1 MLLEVTGLIP
11 DHGEG
16 VLVQGITG
24 RSGRL
29 HASLMREYGTN
40 IVAGV
45 TPGKGGQAVDGV
57 RVYDT
62 VEEAVRETGAS
73 VSVLFVPAPSLL
85 SAAEESIAAGVRLIV
100 PITEHVPVR
109 DALAI
114 VELCRDAGARA
125 VGPNTA
131 GLVFPG
137 ARLKLGIMPSAPF
150 APGGVALFSRSGSL
164 MYEVADELTRAGLG
178 QRVALGVGGD
188 PINCTTLDECLDWA
202 AQDES
207 VTSVVL
213 VGEIGGDAEER
224 LARHATETGFGKPLV
239 AYIAGRS
246 APREKRMGHAGAIIH
261 GDYGTAE
268 SKMAS
273 LRGARASVADKASE
287 IPTLLAKALRGR
299 GLIS

>member
-1 MLLEVTGLIP
+1 MKGLVP
-11 DHGEG
+11 GRGEG
-16 VLVQGITG
+16 VIVQGITG

-29 HASLMREYGTN
+29 HSSLMRRYGTDV
-40 IVAGV
+40 VAGV
-45 TPGKGGQAVDGV
+45 TPGKGGEKVDGV
-57 RVYDT
+57 PVYDT
-62 VEEAVRETGAS
+62 VAEALRETRAS

-85 SAAEESIAAGVRLIV
+85 RAAEEAIAAGARFLV

-109 DALAI
+109 DTLAI
-114 VELCRDAGARA
+114 LGLCRASGARA
-125 VGPNTA
+125 LGPNTA
-131 GLVFPG
+131 GLVVPG
-137 ARLKLGIMPSAPF
+137 ESLKLGIMPSAPF

-202 AQDES
+202 SREES
-207 VTSVVL
+207 VTSVVV

-224 LARHATETGFGKPLV
+224 LAAHATETGFGKPLV

-246 APREKRMGHAGAIIH
+246 APRDKRMGHAGAIIH

-268 SKMAS
+268 SKMAA
-273 LRGARASVADKASE
+273 LRGAGASVASKASE
-287 IPTLLAKALRGR
+287 IPTLLARSLSGR
-299 GLIS
+299 SRPA